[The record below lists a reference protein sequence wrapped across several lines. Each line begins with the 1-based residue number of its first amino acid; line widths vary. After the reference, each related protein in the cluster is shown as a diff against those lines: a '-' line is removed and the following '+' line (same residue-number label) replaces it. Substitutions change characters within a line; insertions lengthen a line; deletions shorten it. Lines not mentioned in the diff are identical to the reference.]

1 MKKHL
6 HKHWPLLGIGGLL
19 ILVAIYLAKGYREFG
34 QGRGLPDVFS
44 QDGIKLAD
52 INFSQSRPDD
62 SLKWDLDAKEVRLSK
77 DRQFIYFKDFQL
89 RLERAESPSLA
100 FEGRCCDYDQNA
112 GEASLYGNLRGSTN
126 DGYRIATER
135 LSYKQKE
142 GLLTTE
148 DPVQIT
154 GPFFS
159 VSGRGLHFDLEKEKL
174 QILSGVTTLI
184 DGRSLA
190 L

>member
-1 MKKHL
+1 MT
-6 HKHWPLLGIGGLL
+6 
-19 ILVAIYLAKGYREFG
+19 
-34 QGRGLPDVFS
+34 Q
-44 QDGIKLAD
+44 Q
-52 INFSQSRPDD
+52 
-62 SLKWDLDAKEVRLSK
+62 
-77 DRQFIYFKDFQL
+77 
-89 RLERAESPSLA
+89 
-100 FEGRCCDYDQNA
+100 
-112 GEASLYGNLRGSTN
+112 
-126 DGYRIATER
+126 

-148 DPVQIT
+148 DPVEIT

-159 VSGRGLHFDLEKEKL
+159 VSGRGLHFDLEKETL